1 MRFRKPHRRCRPKPR
16 PLEISLDAHLWIL
29 QRVPHGRGGRRRR
42 GRLLGCRFDAIWAT
56 YGAFRDDLNAAVAEA
71 QAVAD
76 QHPAN
81 ASYAG
86 RRSEGFLLMVAIV
99 VVATRLPR
107 VKAVAVVVVLALYS
121 TGLLDLVLTL
131 VA

>member
-1 MRFRKPHRRCRPKPR
+1 
-16 PLEISLDAHLWIL
+16 
-29 QRVPHGRGGRRRR
+29 
-42 GRLLGCRFDAIWAT
+42 
-56 YGAFRDDLNAAVAEA
+56 
-71 QAVAD
+71 
-76 QHPAN
+76 
-81 ASYAG
+81 
-86 RRSEGFLLMVAIV
+86 MVAIV